1 MFNPLVENLSKLTD
15 QQLEQKITEITR
27 KYAMLRGMH
36 NYAMMNQVGVIL
48 EMHRQEFMNRI
59 QRKQEEIEKQQNPS
73 VNPFSSLDIN

>member
-27 KYAMLRGMH
+27 KYAILRGMQ
-36 NYAMMNQVGVIL
+36 NYALMQQAAVIL
-48 EMHRQEFMNRI
+48 DMHRQEFMNRM
-59 QRKQEEIEKQQNPS
+59 QKKQEDIEKQQNPN